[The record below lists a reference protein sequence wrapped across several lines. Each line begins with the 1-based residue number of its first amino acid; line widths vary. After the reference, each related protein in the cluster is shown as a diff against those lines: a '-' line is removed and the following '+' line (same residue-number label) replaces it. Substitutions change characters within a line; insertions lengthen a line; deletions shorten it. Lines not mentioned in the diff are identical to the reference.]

1 MTTKPAEATHVLLWS
16 QTQSAL
22 HVEPVESMLKCN
34 RRAYVE
40 NACSD
45 WVPIHLGSE
54 DECRTASTL
63 AMNTLSQRPAGATH
77 PQ

>member
-1 MTTKPAEATHVLLWS
+1 MTTKPTEATHVLLWS
-16 QTQSAL
+16 HNQSAL
-22 HVEPVESMLKCN
+22 HVEPVEAMLKCN

-45 WVPIHLGSE
+45 WVAIHLGTE

-63 AMNTLSQRPAGATH
+63 AMNTLNLRQAGATQ